1 MFASFFHR
9 LHRFVFVTVLK
20 GSMKPLIKSVAA
32 PCARYTLPLPW
43 RMSIVEWCRRRHVHY
58 HCFLTMELLRD
69 FAESDPN
76 AFHRFLWAHHL
87 AYAESYEPSRFG
99 CDKMES
105 SRLLL
110 FEDIQAR
117 LRSRGIEPG
126 RDIRSVFD
134 LGCSLGYVLNYAE
147 TQVFQSATILRG
159 MDVDAYAI
167 EKGTAFLR
175 RIGSKA
181 EIVTGDAKDLEHV
194 MGKQKFDIV
203 LCFGVLLYFD
213 RPASVS
219 IMRTLLQHTNV
230 MLGVIC
236 LAHPNIDNSE
246 LKDSVVRES
255 DHGFIHNIDMV
266 IREAGGRVL
275 SHRWM
280 GNEILKDQSQ
290 PYFALAEPNVTGK

>member
-1 MFASFFHR
+1 LQNGIIGIRSFHYEQIDTIVIFAGLFQR
-9 LHRFVFVTVLK
+9 LYHFVFITLLK
-20 GSMKPLIKSVAA
+20 GSVKQLIKSVAA
-32 PCARYTLPLPW
+32 SFMRFMLPLPW
-43 RMSIVEWCRRRHVHY
+43 RMHIVEWCRRRHLPY

-99 CDKMES
+99 CDKMEL

-110 FEDIQAR
+110 FEEMQTR
-117 LRSRGIEPG
+117 LRSRG
-126 RDIRSVFD
+126 
-134 LGCSLGYVLNYAE
+134 
-147 TQVFQSATILRG
+147 
-159 MDVDAYAI
+159 MDEDAYAI

-181 EIVTGDAKDLEHV
+181 EIVTGDAKNLERV
-194 MGKQKFDIV
+194 MGGQKFDIV

-213 RPASVS
+213 RSAAVG
-219 IMRTLLQHTNV
+219 IMRTLLQHTNIV
-230 MLGVIC
+230 LGVIC

-246 LKDSVVRES
+246 LKDSAVRAS
-255 DHGFIHNIDMV
+255 DHGFIHNIDTV

-290 PYFALAEPNVTGK
+290 PYLALAEPDLTGEG